1 MVKLDFENIDKNNL
15 LLYKY
20 VRGSVAY
27 GINTEKS
34 DEDIGGVYM
43 QPVETLCGLGF
54 DYCDEIRDTKGDM
67 VYFELNKFMRL
78 LLKSNPT
85 VLESLFV
92 DDEFVLYEHPIITEL
107 KKHRERFI
115 TKKCFDSFGGYAVS
129 QIKKCRSLDKK
140 ILQDEEKH
148 IERRS
153 ALSFCYTYYN
163 QGSTKI
169 KNWLAYR
176 GLRPEC
182 CGLTNIPNMHDNYGV
197 FYDWGQHWEIVGYTA
212 NDAVK
217 FYLKIGDDIKAYCD
231 KHHMYL
237 REYYKYC
244 LGRYL
249 YNELGDYIHEVND
262 GEWYDFADP
271 ITRPNLHY
279 RGIFKNDESTE
290 VCLSSIDD
298 KNDKPICHMSYN
310 KDGFTKHCKDYKEF
324 MEWKANRNPV
334 RYAENKDK
342 NYDAKNVSHAFRLMN
357 MCVEIAQGKGFI
369 VNRRGIDREFLLDVK
384 QHKYEY
390 DDIIKLLDVKKTEMD
405 EAIASSTLPDD
416 IDIDFVN
423 NFVVNIRKK
432 QLGILNEI

>member
-43 QPVETLCGLGF
+43 QPVETLYGLGF
-54 DYCDEIRDTKGDM
+54 DYCDEIKDTKGDM

-212 NDAVK
+212 DDAIK
-217 FYLKIGDDIKAYCD
+217 YYTKHFGEDDKYCD
-231 KHHMYL
+231 D
-237 REYYKYC
+237 EKYC

-249 YNELGDYIHEVND
+249 YYEHCHWNEGRWN
-262 GEWYDFADP
+262 GFTNP

-298 KNDKPICHMSYN
+298 KNDKPICYMSYN
-310 KDGFTKHCKDYKEF
+310 KDGFKKHCKDYKEF

-357 MCVEIAQGKGFI
+357 TCVEIAQGKGFI

-390 DDIIKLLDVKKTEMD
+390 DDIIKLLDAKKIEMD

-416 IDIDFVN
+416 IDVDFVN

-432 QLGILNEI
+432 QLGIV

>member
-197 FYDWGQHWEIVGYTA
+197 FYDWGQHWEVVGYTA

-249 YNELGDYIHEVND
+249 YNELGNYIHEVND

-357 MCVEIAQGKGFI
+357 MCIEIAQGKGFI

-390 DDIIKLLDVKKTEMD
+390 DDIIKLLDAKKIEMD
-405 EAIASSTLPDD
+405 EAIASSTLPDG
-416 IDIDFVN
+416 IDVDFVN

-432 QLGILNEI
+432 QLGIV